1 MQGNRAYAFTEPS
14 GYEAGL
20 SEMKVE
26 LIVTGGGPF
35 KAALTRAEVGQLTLL
50 RSRENCAGIAYVRLP
65 PDLVFVTFPTRFD
78 PPPVCCGQELRS
90 GDMIFHSL
98 GERLYARTAGPSERG
113 VIALEPDHLAYWS
126 KVLTEEE
133 VVPLNSAQIIR
144 PPRSAASR
152 LLYLHASACG
162 LVEKSPKV
170 IAHPEVARALEQ
182 ELIHALISC
191 LRPDTPL
198 ETRRISVRATAV
210 MNRFE
215 EVLAA
220 HNDRPLHMPD
230 LCMEVGASER
240 TLERCCA
247 KFLGVS
253 PTRYLRLRRLKLV
266 RRALLEPDATTT
278 NVAAVARR
286 HGFTELGRFSGIY
299 RAIYG
304 EAPSATLRMRGHRG
318 RPE

>member
-1 MQGNRAYAFTEPS
+1 MQGNGAYTFTEPS
-14 GYEAGL
+14 DYEAGL
-20 SEMKVE
+20 SEAKVE
-26 LIVTGGGPF
+26 LVVPGGGPF
-35 KAALTRAEVGQLTLL
+35 KAVLTRAELGQLRLL
-50 RSRENCAGIAYVRLP
+50 SSRVNRASVAYVQLP
-65 PDLVFVTFPTRFD
+65 ADLVFMAFPTGFD

-90 GDMIFHSL
+90 GDMIVHSL
-98 GERLYARTAGPSERG
+98 GERLYARTTGPSERG
-113 VIALEPDHLAYWS
+113 IIALKPDHLAYWS

-133 VVPLNSAQIIR
+133 VVPPNSAHIIR

-162 LVEKSPKV
+162 LVEKSPEV

-182 ELIHALISC
+182 ELIHAVIAC

-198 ETRRISVRATAV
+198 ETRRIWVRATAV

-220 HNDRPLHMPD
+220 HTDRPLHLPD

-240 TLERCCA
+240 TLRLYCA
-247 KFLGVS
+247 EFLGMS
-253 PTRYLRLRRLKLV
+253 PARYLRLRRLKLV
-266 RRALLEPDATTT
+266 RSALLKPDAAST

-286 HGFTELGRFSGIY
+286 HGFAELGRFAGFY
-299 RAIYG
+299 RAVYG
-304 EAPSATLRMRGHRG
+304 EAPSDTLRTRRRQGP
-318 RPE
+318 PE